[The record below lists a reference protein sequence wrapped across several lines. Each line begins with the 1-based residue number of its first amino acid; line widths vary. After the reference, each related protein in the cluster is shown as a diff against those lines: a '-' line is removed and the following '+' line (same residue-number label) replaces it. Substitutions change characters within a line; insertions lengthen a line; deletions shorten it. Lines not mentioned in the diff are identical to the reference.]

1 MAFLSFEMSRG
12 NTYGLRCNENVGFT
26 LHHLAPITAQDPVF
40 LCRVMDMGTQWGD
53 MGVEGGYGEGRD
65 LWRTAAPDCKK

>member
-26 LHHLAPITAQDPVF
+26 LHHLAPITAQDRLP
-40 LCRVMDMGTQWGD
+40 LPGD
-53 MGVEGGYGEGRD
+53 GYGDTVG
-65 LWRTAAPDCKK
+65 